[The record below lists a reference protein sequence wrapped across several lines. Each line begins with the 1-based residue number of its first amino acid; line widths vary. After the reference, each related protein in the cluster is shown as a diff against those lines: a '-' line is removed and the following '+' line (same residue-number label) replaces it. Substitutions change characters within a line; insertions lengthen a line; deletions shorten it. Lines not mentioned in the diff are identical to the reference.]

1 MPGGHG
7 PGGTCWGDRAA
18 EGGWRERRA
27 ERGVHAARGGGRRR
41 RVARG
46 RLGGPRGQGRGG
58 VATGRRPC
66 PAFRPLLCPRKRKGR
81 RGSPRRGAGWLG
93 RGPPARSAAGVLATV
108 RHHRPQVPRVH
119 ASRGNLHRRL
129 FRSQEWALRRAG
141 AQASLP
147 RGGSSILLPP
157 TPKKAK
163 GPVRPWPSCSP
174 VLARRQ
180 GTESRGRRWALL
192 KPAGPRQR
200 HLASACSLARG
211 PLRSRGAR
219 APPHCALHGQPA
231 GAHSPGPAPDP
242 SPGAVRAHSACR
254 VPGHARHREQ
264 RPRENCSSPTD
275 KFIRAFPFSEHE
287 IHAFV
292 IETQKKK
299 KTLGKAK
306 SLVRSPPAG
315 HRGGSLAGTALH
327 PDGYS
332 IAEGPGSFVPRH
344 SGKSRAGDSGAAVH
358 RCRPWPDEISSQRR
372 KCQLGGHPASLNPD
386 LRLAG

>member
-18 EGGWRERRA
+18 EGGWRAGRA

-58 VATGRRPC
+58 VATGRRPY
-66 PAFRPLLCPRKRKGR
+66 PAFPPLPCPPKAEGKTREPTPRSRVARPRASRPKRCRCPRHCAASS
-81 RGSPRRGAGWLG
+81 SP
-93 RGPPARSAAGVLATV
+93 GPQSSRVSGKSAQA
-108 RHHRPQVPRVH
+108 PFPEPRV
-119 ASRGNLHRRL
+119 
-129 FRSQEWALRRAG
+129 G
-141 AQASLP
+141 AQA
-147 RGGSSILLPP
+147 RGGPGLPP
-157 TPKKAK
+157 ERWVLDPPFPDPQK
-163 GPVRPWPSCSP
+163 GKGSRAAVAPRRPSCSP

-242 SPGAVRAHSACR
+242 SPGAVRAHSAC
-254 VPGHARHREQ
+254 
-264 RPRENCSSPTD
+264 SS
-275 KFIRAFPFSEHE
+275 
-287 IHAFV
+287 
-292 IETQKKK
+292 Q
-299 KTLGKAK
+299 
-306 SLVRSPPAG
+306 
-315 HRGGSLAGTALH
+315 
-327 PDGYS
+327 
-332 IAEGPGSFVPRH
+332 
-344 SGKSRAGDSGAAVH
+344 GAA
-358 RCRPWPDEISSQRR
+358 PAAPAASQDMPGTGNSDHA
-372 KCQLGGHPASLNPD
+372 KTAPAPQITL
-386 LRLAG
+386 